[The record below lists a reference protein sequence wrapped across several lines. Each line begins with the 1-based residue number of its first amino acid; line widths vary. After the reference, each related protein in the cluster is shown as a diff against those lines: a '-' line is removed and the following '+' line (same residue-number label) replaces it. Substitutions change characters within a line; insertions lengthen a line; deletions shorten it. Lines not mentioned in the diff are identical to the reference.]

1 MIQRIGEMKK
11 RSLFQG
17 KGVIAGSAVVLML
30 FLMYGSVVLADP
42 YENVRVSLVNV
53 SDMTVTVQVQCDPV
67 NPAGCDEWGSDVCI
81 VWEAADFFGMAGSN
95 WTRVSSTGTFSHTYT
110 VAGTYC
116 IGLMCGDCE
125 GTCALETLGDD
136 GCWIEGS
143 GSCAGVSQFCLEV
156 TVPGGS
162 IDTTDPTVTIQEPTA
177 SPTYA
182 TSTSPIVVSGQGS
195 DNVGVTQ
202 LTWANDRGG
211 SGPVAIASS
220 WTSGGITYV
229 TWSAIGIV
237 LQSGSNVITITA
249 QDAAGNSSADII
261 TVTYTPPDTIA
272 PTVTIASPTTAS
284 TYTTT
289 SLSLT
294 LAGTAT
300 DNVGV
305 TQVTWANNRGG
316 SGTTVGTTSWTAA
329 GIALQ
334 SGSNVITITSRDAA
348 GNSGTDTLTVNC
360 TPPAGAF
367 SVTPSPSTTSVVEGQ
382 NNIVASTYSAL
393 AVGGGSFTVTSD
405 QGSFLTQGGTQL
417 GTVDT
422 SVSIKVVSGR
432 GMSTETVTLPPKYI
446 TAALN
451 QKANRIIYQRIFTY
465 GGDSAISEVT
475 MQIVPVS
482 AGAFTITRLALRF
495 EGEPS
500 PGRATVA
507 RNALCPTVFA
517 DLTYTGSGTLRAQ
530 WKVDGQILGFVTQ
543 QLYPGI
549 EKVSIKSP
557 DVPPFPT
564 YAMGRHSVEFEI
576 IEPTPGFTEP
586 VIYYDV
592 TEGEGEIA
600 PGLIRLIS
608 PADNATVPM
617 PSGPGSYPEF
627 RWQAVNTKYT
637 YRFEIIPGGLRAE
650 ETPLVMAEMATGS
663 YTLSQ
668 MDVERLSRSLPYRWR
683 VRAYNGQKIIGASVF
698 RMVYFSA
705 PEGTKGNIEFRNLN
719 ITEMPEETSFFRWLL
734 PKSAYAEEGGQT
746 GETVFNVTAG
756 KTVVITTDLAN
767 DTNVTKTGI
776 RVEFVVDGEVV
787 DVSFVQSLAPD
798 ETVTVEGVYDVSDAK
813 THTLEIRAVEGEGEA
828 AEILASVSGSLAG
841 EEAAPTKGA
850 PQGDENR
857 LVIGDFTIQ
866 LTEVTN
872 DDINNYAGTGTID
885 VPFIGSTL
893 NVEFSGLG
901 INNNK
906 TEVLS
911 GTVEISPDEPWEY
924 ELDPAVIAINAFT
937 FAHDGATCQGH
948 VEIAMPFASFTDKLV
963 MDFTD
968 VGIHPDDGLSGTVT
982 LAQNFTV
989 DLSGILLGFGI
1000 SLAQGSS
1007 VTLTGNGIS
1016 SSLNGSV
1023 TLPDA
1028 ILELANAS
1036 GIGFSALA
1044 IKSDGGFTGTA
1055 ELGNSSISGTNF
1067 GINGTVTLDFTT
1079 TESPGVKSGDKEW
1092 MGVYVS
1098 SANLAM
1104 PSDIPIPDIAI
1115 SNLYIDSGLYGTF
1128 AGDLNETFSFGSGD
1142 SAFSGN
1148 ISKITITFD
1157 GGPISGSLEGTV
1169 TVPYV
1174 NLTLET
1180 EMGISVEGISFS
1192 MALLKDKDVTLADTV
1207 TLTVAAGSSV
1217 AFEGDVLKAELI
1229 SRIKAL
1235 GKLGGDINGEIGATL
1250 VIASDGVVKLKNVTG
1265 ELENWLTCDNVNV
1278 NFMNVFSLSLDTIG
1292 FGFKNS
1298 QLFFGVGGSLCLMEG
1313 FDADGS
1319 AKVGINIPSGTV
1331 WANDIHVGFK
1341 KPSAF
1346 AFSGRVSI
1354 LDGAQWGTGFSGEM
1368 ELSVADI
1375 FSAESTLIVGHT
1387 GEFPYF
1393 YIDGNVQIPDPG
1405 IQMSPYP
1412 LSFYGFGGGA
1422 YLNMMPVDYQNN
1434 PGEYE
1439 PEAGS
1444 FGVRA
1449 LVTIG
1454 TNFDSG
1460 YTFNGDLGL
1469 EINIATGDDAGFS
1482 IALRGE
1488 SYILCSR
1495 TARNEN
1501 RRIYADAT
1509 IGCYENSSCAFT
1521 SRMYANNFA
1530 ILDPQKALVSVTGD
1544 VDLKFGQDEWY
1555 VYMGRKT
1562 KPATVAIL
1570 PFLTGDDK
1578 GIGRAQGYFEIN
1590 KYGVRTGYLVE
1601 LDSGKRRFLI
1611 FYGRVWGGQAADFEV
1626 SFDPMFVYAEFS
1638 VWIGLEA
1645 GVGISGVGDFEIF
1658 YAQASLGGGI
1668 RTPNPTRLWMR
1679 GSLEYRLLG
1688 GIVSGMWSMSFS
1700 WGEEMPVQLQDNW
1713 PCFEVFDPEEDT
1725 EGVNIGKPLK
1735 VVMTTPVNRKI
1746 TYQDEEGRDLDVTV
1760 RLEEFNVYCT
1770 TCMGPAM
1777 NRPPLE
1783 GQIVWNSSKTSFT
1796 FEPEQFLEPN
1806 QTYSV
1811 EAKARAEGSVLV
1823 SGTYTETK
1831 AFTFTSGEFPRT
1843 IDLMVKNSY
1852 PKNARHYCYTGYPI
1866 WVEFQR
1872 ALPILETGNVTGKL
1886 FKEDGTEVAGT
1897 YTLALDYRSV
1907 TFVPDGGL
1915 EPNTFYEFKLMKGV
1929 VAHSDNESEE
1939 TASDPG
1945 ETQPLNETEAVV
1957 HSISSTT
1964 VQANVF
1970 MTEVVEAL
1978 GDTWLTLKFETGS
1991 YSGFK
1996 AMLEDSTLN
2005 VTASRPEVYTNDELE
2020 TLRNSPVY
2028 NVAFSTREPFYW
2040 DELDVQ
2046 VATQNNRPTGCCER
2060 YFEKE
2065 ERPTLPRQETGTPV
2079 EIDTDTSSTG
2089 TGYSIY
2095 DDPGSGF
2102 YGADCHSTI
2111 DGSRQIT
2118 RSANEVLSPR
2128 VLGQES
2134 GTQGETGQR
2143 QGLNLNVRFGRLEV
2157 VKDPTDCVFDVIKWE
2172 GDINSPYYHG
2182 PREVAD
2188 ECIWCI
2194 NDRIVQGSRISLA
2207 NVYSPLGNE
2216 RWFFFTVDLPPV
2228 PTEPDE
2234 PDDGGGEPQI
2244 TRPELVEISPQVIEI
2259 QNTIFTTSPE
2269 YQKPVFL
2276 DNLFG
2281 PAGDI
2286 IDDIPWTTDEGGDLV
2301 NEFNVLAQ
2309 QYQEM
2314 VDEFGAMNFGPDL
2327 NKQYDTLTQQY
2338 SNLGEQYN
2346 TLSRQAASV
2355 SVNDAANYQGVM
2367 NAFQDLNAAF
2377 QNLNES
2383 FMGLNTGAYIF

>member
-1 MIQRIGEMKK
+1 
-11 RSLFQG
+11 
-17 KGVIAGSAVVLML
+17 
-30 FLMYGSVVLADP
+30 
-42 YENVRVSLVNV
+42 
-53 SDMTVTVQVQCDPV
+53 MT
-67 NPAGCDEWGSDVCI
+67 
-81 VWEAADFFGMAGSN
+81 
-95 WTRVSSTGTFSHTYT
+95 Y
-110 VAGTYC
+110 
-116 IGLMCGDCE
+116 
-125 GTCALETLGDD
+125 
-136 GCWIEGS
+136 
-143 GSCAGVSQFCLEV
+143 
-156 TVPGGS
+156 
-162 IDTTDPTVTIQEPTA
+162 
-177 SPTYA
+177 
-182 TSTSPIVVSGQGS
+182 
-195 DNVGVTQ
+195 
-202 LTWANDRGG
+202 
-211 SGPVAIASS
+211 
-220 WTSGGITYV
+220 
-229 TWSAIGIV
+229 
-237 LQSGSNVITITA
+237 
-249 QDAAGNSSADII
+249 
-261 TVTYTPPDTIA
+261 PPSDTIA
-272 PTVTIASPTTAS
+272 PTATITSPTTAP

-289 SLSLT
+289 SLSIT

-316 SGTTVGTTSWTAA
+316 SGTASGTTSWTATGITLQSGSNSITITSRDAAGNTGTDIITVTYTPPDTIAPTVTITSPTAASTYTTTSLSITLAGTATDNVGVTQVTWANNRGGSGTASGTTSWTAA

-334 SGSNVITITSRDAA
+334 PGSNSITITSRDAA

-367 SVTPSPSTTSVVEGQ
+367 SVTPSPSTIGIVEGQ
-382 NNIVASTYSAL
+382 NNIVAATYSAL
-393 AVGGGSFTVTSD
+393 AVGSGSFTVTSD
-405 QGSFLTQGGTQL
+405 QGSFLTPGGTQL
-417 GTVDT
+417 GTVDA
-422 SVSIKVVSGR
+422 SVSIKVVNGR
-432 GMSTETVTLPPKYI
+432 GMSTETITVPPKYI

-451 QKANRIIYQRIFTY
+451 KKENRIVYRRIFTY
-465 GGDSAISEVT
+465 GGDSAVSEVT

-517 DLTYTGSGTLRAQ
+517 DLTYAGSGTLRAQ

-564 YAMGRHSVEFEI
+564 YATGRHSVEFEI

-592 TEGEGEIA
+592 TEGDGEIA

-627 RWQAVNTKYT
+627 RWQAVSTKYT
-637 YRFEIIPGGLRAE
+637 YRFEIIPGGPRAE
-650 ETPLVMAEMATGS
+650 ETPLVGAEMAAGS

-668 MDVERLSRSLPYRWR
+668 MDVERLSQSLPYRWR
-683 VRAYNGQKIIGASVF
+683 VRAYNGQRVIGASVF
-698 RMVYFSA
+698 RTVYFSA
-705 PEGTKGNIEFRNLN
+705 PEGTEGNIEFRNLN
-719 ITEMPEETSFFRWLL
+719 ITEMPEETSFLRWLL

-767 DTNVTKTGI
+767 DTNVTKTDI
-776 RVEFVVDGEVV
+776 RVEFLVDGEVV

-798 ETVTVEGVYDVSDAK
+798 ETVTVEGAYEVSDA
-813 THTLEIRAVEGEGEA
+813 TIHTLEIRAVEGEGEA

-850 PQGDENR
+850 PQGGENR

-872 DDINNYAGTGTID
+872 DDINNYAGTGTIE
-885 VPFIGSTL
+885 VPFIGDTL
-893 NVEFSGLG
+893 NVTFQGLQVDESLTG
-901 INNNK
+901 
-906 TEVLS
+906 VQS
-911 GTVEISPDEPWEY
+911 GTVEVIPWGEPWEY
-924 ELDPAVIAINAFT
+924 EFGPAVIALNAFT
-937 FAHDGATCQGH
+937 FAHDGATCQGRM
-948 VEIAMPFASFTDKLV
+948 EIAMPFASFTDKLV

-968 VGIHPDDGLSGTVT
+968 VGIHPDNGLSGTVT

-989 DLSGILLGFGI
+989 DMSGILSGFGI

-1007 VTLTGNGIS
+1007 VTLTQNGIN
-1016 SSLNGSV
+1016 SSLNGSMM
-1023 TLPDA
+1023 LPDA
-1028 ILELANAS
+1028 ILELASAS

-1044 IKSDGGFTGTA
+1044 IKSDGGFIGTA

-1067 GINGTVTLDFTT
+1067 GIKGTVTLDFTT
-1079 TESPGVKSGDKEW
+1079 SESPGVKKDDKEW
-1092 MGVYVS
+1092 MGVYVT

-1104 PSDIPIPDIAI
+1104 PSDIPIPDIGI
-1115 SNLYIDSGLYGTF
+1115 SNLYIDSGLNGTF
-1128 AGDLNETFSFGSGD
+1128 TSSLNETFAFGSGD
-1142 SAFSGN
+1142 SAFSGD

-1157 GGPISGSLEGTV
+1157 EYRVGEGDITGSLEGSV

-1174 NLTLET
+1174 GLTLET

-1217 AFEGDVLKAELI
+1217 AFEGGVLKAELI

-1250 VIASDGVVKLKNVTG
+1250 VIASNGDVGVKDVDGN
-1265 ELENWLTCDNVNV
+1265 LETWFPCDNVNAS
-1278 NFMNVFSLSLDTIG
+1278 FMDVFSLSLDTIG

-1341 KPSAF
+1341 QPSAF
-1346 AFSGRVSI
+1346 EFSGTVSI
-1354 LDGAQWGTGFSGEM
+1354 LDDSQWGTGFSGEM

-1422 YLNMMPVDYQNN
+1422 YLNMMPVDYRNS
-1434 PGEYE
+1434 PGEYA

-1449 LVTIG
+1449 LATIG

-1482 IALRGE
+1482 MALRGE

-1495 TARNEN
+1495 TSRNEN

-1509 IGCYENSSCAFT
+1509 IGCYESSGCAFT
-1521 SRMYANNFA
+1521 SRMDINNFA
-1530 ILDPQKALVSVTGD
+1530 ILDPQKALVSVTGEM
-1544 VDLKFGQDEWY
+1544 DLKFGQDEWY
-1555 VYMGRKT
+1555 IYMGRKT
-1562 KPATVAIL
+1562 NPATVAIL

-1578 GIGRAQGYFEIN
+1578 GIGRAQGYFEID

-1611 FYGRVWGGQAADFEV
+1611 FYGRVWGGQAADFEA

-1645 GVGISGVGDFEIF
+1645 GVGISGLGDFEIF
-1658 YAQASLGGGI
+1658 YAQATLGGGV

-1688 GIVSGMWSMSFS
+1688 GIVSGSWSMSFS
-1700 WGEEMPVQLQDNW
+1700 WGEEMPIQLQDNW

-1770 TCMGPAM
+1770 TCMGSVM

-1783 GQIVWNSSKTSFT
+1783 GQIVWNSSNTSFT

-1831 AFTFTSGEFPRT
+1831 ALTFTSGEFPRT
-1843 IDLMVKNSY
+1843 IDLMVKKSY
-1852 PKNARHYCYTGYPI
+1852 PKNARRYCYTGYPI

-1872 ALPILETGNVTGKL
+1872 ALPILETGHVTGKL

-1897 YTLALDYRSV
+1897 YTLAPDYRSV

-1915 EPNTFYEFKLMKGV
+1915 EPNTFYEFKLVKGSV
-1929 VAHSDNESEE
+1929 SPSGNESEE
-1939 TASDPG
+1939 TASDTG
-1945 ETQPLNETEAVV
+1945 GAQPLNETEADV

-1964 VQANVF
+1964 VQETVF
-1970 MTEVVEAL
+1970 MAEFVEAL
-1978 GDTWLTLKFETGS
+1978 GDTWLSLKFETGL

-2020 TLRNSPVY
+2020 ILRNSPVY

-2046 VATQNNRPTGCCER
+2046 VATQNDRPTGCCQR
-2060 YFEKE
+2060 YFQKE

-2089 TGYSIY
+2089 SSYSIY

-2102 YGADCHSTI
+2102 YGADCQTTV
-2111 DGSRQIT
+2111 DGFRQIT
-2118 RSANEVLSPR
+2118 RSANEMLSPR

-2134 GTQGETGQR
+2134 GTQGETQQR

-2157 VKDPTDCVFDVIKWE
+2157 VKNPTDCVFDVIKWE
-2172 GDINSPYYHG
+2172 VDINSPYYHG
-2182 PREVAD
+2182 PREVSD

-2194 NDRIVQGSRISLA
+2194 NDRIVQGSRISLS
-2207 NVYSPLGNE
+2207 NVNSPLGNE
-2216 RWFFFTVDLPPV
+2216 RWFFFTVDLPLV

-2234 PDDGGGEPQI
+2234 PEDSGGEPQI
-2244 TRPELVEISPQVIEI
+2244 TRPELVDASPQVIEI

-2276 DNLFG
+2276 GDLFG
-2281 PAGDI
+2281 PAGNI

-2301 NEFNVLAQ
+2301 NEFNGLAQ

-2355 SVNDAANYQGVM
+2355 SVKDANYQDVM
-2367 NAFQDLNAAF
+2367 QAFQDLNAGF

-2383 FMGLNTGAYIF
+2383 FMDLNTGAYIF